1 MTFPRKHFVFNWI
14 FTGQVKITL
23 KESGE
28 ARKGMK
34 ITAHLK
40 TIE

>member
-1 MTFPRKHFVFNWI
+1 MTFPRKHIVLNWS

-28 ARKGMK
+28 ARKEVK